1 MILSISFSFSQGRN
15 SVVSRAMRV
24 VDNDTRREV
33 RLKRL
38 LSLEADNYNEEVGGG
53 GGDDAYDDNS
63 SEEDGVD
70 DGEVKKSKK
79 RSSSTAGSSSGGI
92 KRKGSGLATSGFSL
106 QGVKDKWA
114 SRRPRSLDKI
124 LDEYQQSNAPVQVD
138 ADGTNAME
146 VNIIT
151 AMVRPSRLPTRH
163 FCSVCGYQGKYA
175 CIRCGMRCVV

>member
-1 MILSISFSFSQGRN
+1 
-15 SVVSRAMRV
+15 MRV

-53 GGDDAYDDNS
+53 GGGGDDAYEDNS

-70 DGEVKKSKK
+70 EGEIKKSKK
-79 RSSSTAGSSSGGI
+79 RSSSTAVSSSGGS
-92 KRKGSGLATSGFSL
+92 KRKESGLATSGFSL

-114 SRRPRSLDKI
+114 TRRPRSLDKI
-124 LDEYQQSNAPVQVD
+124 LDEYQQSNAPVQND
-138 ADGTNAME
+138 ANVANAME
-146 VNIIT
+146 VNIVT
-151 AMVRPSRLPTRH
+151 AMVRPSRLPMRH

-175 CIRCGMRCVV
+175 CIRCGMRCVVL